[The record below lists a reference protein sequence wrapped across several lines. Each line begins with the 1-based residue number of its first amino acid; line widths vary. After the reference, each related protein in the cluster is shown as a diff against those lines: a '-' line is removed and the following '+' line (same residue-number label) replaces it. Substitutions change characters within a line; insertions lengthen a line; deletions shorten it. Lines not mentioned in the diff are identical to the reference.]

1 MDNEKLIMDFKAIIN
16 LFSHEKRILILHENR
31 VIIIKY
37 PILKL
42 QYFSFY
48 FTLEVED
55 VIFFLMESYLH
66 KKFQRN

>member
-16 LFSHEKRILILHENR
+16 LISHEKRILILHENR